1 MRKATARVFSRA
13 FKLAAINR
21 MEAGENVSVLARELR
36 LRRKLLY
43 EWREALRSGGPEA
56 LRSPG
61 RPRKAVAAGGAKRV
75 GGAPGMP
82 AAASE
87 LAQARQRIAEL
98 ERKVGQQQLD
108 LDFFKQALR
117 QVGTSRQPSNRRG
130 APASTPSSKR

>member
-1 MRKATARVFSRA
+1 MRKATTRVFSRA

-21 MEAGENVSVLARELR
+21 MEAGKNVSVLARELR

-75 GGAPGMP
+75 GGAPCQP
-82 AAASE
+82 ATASE
-87 LAQARQRIAEL
+87 LSPGRPRIPEL
-98 ERKVGQQQLD
+98 EPKG
-108 LDFFKQALR
+108 
-117 QVGTSRQPSNRRG
+117 G
-130 APASTPSSKR
+130 